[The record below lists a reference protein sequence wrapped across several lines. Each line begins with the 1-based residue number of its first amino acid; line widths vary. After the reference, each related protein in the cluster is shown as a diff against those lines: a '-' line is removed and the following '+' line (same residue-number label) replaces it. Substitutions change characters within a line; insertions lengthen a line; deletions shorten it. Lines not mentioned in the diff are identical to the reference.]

1 MPEHIRALVVILV
14 IAIFTFYFSK
24 KAVEPYI
31 STQQFNRWR
40 NAWFIITLVT
50 FLAGNFWIFI
60 IVSTLCILYFTK
72 REQNPFALFV
82 ILLFAAPRISEDIPG
97 FGLVNFLFSLD
108 YVRLLSLTILL
119 PAYLYL
125 RKKPGTLVFGKNWP
139 DKLLLTYMVLTVTLL
154 MRDTTFTD
162 MLRGVLYNFTDIF
175 LPYYV
180 ASRGIKNYQQLK
192 EVIIAFT
199 LAGLLTGAIAIFE
212 FGRFWLLY
220 SSLADVWNINW
231 SMGSY
236 LGRGDNLRA
245 MASLGQPIVLGYVMA
260 ITLGFYLFMAKSIKS
275 RTLRALGLVL
285 ILAGLYVPLSRGP
298 WVGAAVIIIVFIA
311 TGPYAIKRLTMLGL
325 AMLVSLPLLGV
336 IPGGQKIIN
345 LLPFV
350 GTTEKANIDYRVK
363 LLDNA
368 IIVFKRYPMFGSV
381 KYRHD
386 LADLEMVQGEGIVD
400 VVNSYL
406 DVVLKDG
413 LVGLTLFVG
422 FFWLVLLSIYKKMKR
437 ISDKKSQPY
446 LFGRTLISCQIGILV
461 TIFTVSSILLIP
473 IIYWA
478 IAGLGIAYARLLS
491 TPETTDSSSNTE
503 ALVLPTTRF
512 AIKS

>member
-24 KAVEPYI
+24 KAAKPFI

-40 NAWFIITLVT
+40 NAWLAITLVA
-50 FLAGNFWIFI
+50 FLAGNFWIFV

-119 PAYLYL
+119 PAYLHL
-125 RKKPGTLVFGKNWP
+125 RKKPGALAFGKNWP
-139 DKLLLTYMVLTVTLL
+139 DKLLLTYMVLTVALL
-154 MRDTTFTD
+154 MRETTFTD
-162 MLRGVLYNFTDIF
+162 MLRGALYNFTDIF

-192 EVIIAFT
+192 EVFVAFT
-199 LAGLLTGAIAIFE
+199 IAGLLAGVIAVFE
-212 FGRFWLLY
+212 YGKFWLLY
-220 SSLADVWNINW
+220 SSLADAWQIKW

-275 RTLRALGLVL
+275 RTLRTLGLLV
-285 ILAGLYVPLSRGP
+285 ILAGLYAPLSRGP
-298 WVGAAVIIIVFIA
+298 WVGAAAIIIVFIA
-311 TGPYAIKRLTMLGL
+311 TGPYAIKRLSMLGL

-350 GTTEKANIDYRVK
+350 GSTEKENID
-363 LLDNA
+363 
-368 IIVFKRYPMFGSV
+368 
-381 KYRHD
+381 
-386 LADLEMVQGEGIVD
+386 
-400 VVNSYL
+400 
-406 DVVLKDG
+406 
-413 LVGLTLFVG
+413 
-422 FFWLVLLSIYKKMKR
+422 
-437 ISDKKSQPY
+437 
-446 LFGRTLISCQIGILV
+446 
-461 TIFTVSSILLIP
+461 
-473 IIYWA
+473 
-478 IAGLGIAYARLLS
+478 
-491 TPETTDSSSNTE
+491 
-503 ALVLPTTRF
+503 
-512 AIKS
+512 

>member
-24 KAVEPYI
+24 KAAKPFI
-31 STQQFNRWR
+31 STQQFNHWR
-40 NAWFIITLVT
+40 NAWFAITLVA
-50 FLAGNFWIFI
+50 FLAGNFWIFV

-119 PAYLYL
+119 PAYLHL
-125 RKKPGTLVFGKNWP
+125 RKKPSALAFGKNWP
-139 DKLLLTYMVLTVTLL
+139 DKLLLTYMVLTVALL
-154 MRDTTFTD
+154 MRDTSFTD
-162 MLRGVLYNFTDIF
+162 MLRGALYNFTDIF

-192 EVIIAFT
+192 EVIVAFT
-199 LAGLLTGAIAIFE
+199 IAGLMAGAIAVFE
-212 FGRFWLLY
+212 YGKFWLLY
-220 SSLADVWNINW
+220 STLADAWQIKW

-275 RTLRALGLVL
+275 RTLRTLGLLL
-285 ILAGLYVPLSRGP
+285 ILAGLYAPLSRGP
-298 WVGAAVIIIVFIA
+298 WVGAAAIVIVFIA
-311 TGPYAIKRLTMLGL
+311 TGPYAIKRLSMLGL

-350 GTTEKANIDYRVK
+350 GTTEKENIDYRVK

-368 IIVFKRYPMFGSV
+368 IIVFKRYPIFGSV
-381 KYRHD
+381 KYRD
-386 LADLEMVQGEGIVD
+386 ELANLEMVQGEGIVD

-413 LVGLTLFVG
+413 IVGLILFIG

-478 IAGLGIAYARLLS
+478 VAGLGIAYARLLS
-491 TPETTDSSSNTE
+491 SPETAESSSEAGNT
-503 ALVLPTTRF
+503 ALPTSRL
-512 AIKS
+512 ALKS